1 MVTVDTGTTSDLEA
15 ILHNLSIYV
24 TSRKI
29 PSLKNAIRI
38 ILDYK
43 NVSFHAF
50 VIFFTYV
57 FTGSETNYLVN
68 GFGIKVDFSWF
79 SIVSSILSI
88 GGMLNGA
95 LWVTEPLQKIT
106 DGWTAKIIFLPLFFY
121 RMLAWL
127 MIISILDIFSF
138 LILAG
143 LFILNSIVLLVSQ
156 HKIAVEP
163 ILQSILSLAFP
174 VTR

>member
-1 MVTVDTGTTSDLEA
+1 M
-15 ILHNLSIYV
+15 
-24 TSRKI
+24 
-29 PSLKNAIRI
+29 
-38 ILDYK
+38 
-43 NVSFHAF
+43 
-50 VIFFTYV
+50 

-156 HKIAVEP
+156 HKLAVEP
-163 ILQSILSLAFP
+163 ILQSIMSLAFP